1 MRKQNERS
9 DSNHIHGPGNEQQS
23 YGDRVV
29 QRHLQY
35 NQFIGLLAIWKPRDT
50 RHSAKWYRVRVGC
63 GVGDDRP
70 AFPTL
75 FLNVS
80 WSHGVSKLS

>member
-1 MRKQNERS
+1 MGKQNERS

-35 NQFIGLLAIWKPRDT
+35 NQFIRLLAIWKPRDHET
-50 RHSAKWYRVRVGC
+50 RDIARNGI
-63 GVGDDRP
+63 GLG
-70 AFPTL
+70 
-75 FLNVS
+75 
-80 WSHGVSKLS
+80 